1 MSSLSAS
8 NTNIEGFLQRSYAV
22 ILTKKS
28 KVLFLEDV
36 EFLHLPLNSE
46 KKIRVSSVGEIRKVL
61 YDGFRHLT
69 S

>member
-8 NTNIEGFLQRSYAV
+8 NITIEGFLQRSYAV
-22 ILTKKS
+22 MLTKKS
-28 KVLFLEDV
+28 KVLLLEDV

-61 YDGFRHLT
+61 YNGSRHLT

>member
-46 KKIRVSSVGEIRKVL
+46 RQIRVSSVGEIRKVL
-61 YDGFRHLT
+61 DNGIHHLT